1 MMMMIRVVVS
11 MVQEYKRITKLGA
24 ERHCLAS
31 RSSRSSRASATIS
44 TVMACSGPH
53 PKLSRNHHGSRGP
66 TSGAW
71 AFSWAPVR

>member
-44 TVMACSGPH
+44 TVMYH
-53 PKLSRNHHGSRGP
+53 ETRGQ
-66 TSGAW
+66 
-71 AFSWAPVR
+71 RR